1 MRRYTIAESFY
12 NENLP
17 QENDLVN
24 VGQFI
29 SISVANELDIPY
41 DGYVELDVSALGH
54 TYSKLGFV
62 IVKDPQGKKMS
73 TRKQTVPGI
82 IGSNIF
88 RGIAHHGDGDSF
100 SRFTRIW
107 WFPQHR

>member
-1 MRRYTIAESFY
+1 MRRYPQLQSFY

-29 SISVANELDIPY
+29 SISVANGLDIPY

-82 IGSNIF
+82 I
-88 RGIAHHGDGDSF
+88 
-100 SRFTRIW
+100 
-107 WFPQHR
+107 

>member
-1 MRRYTIAESFY
+1 MRRYPQLQSFY

-24 VGQFI
+24 VGQYI
-29 SISVANELDIPY
+29 SISVANGPDILY

-62 IVKDPQGKKMS
+62 IVKDHQDKKVNS
-73 TRKQTVPGI
+73 
-82 IGSNIF
+82 
-88 RGIAHHGDGDSF
+88 
-100 SRFTRIW
+100 
-107 WFPQHR
+107 

>member
-1 MRRYTIAESFY
+1 MPNVFVVGSGVRINCLLDTGAQVSIIAESFY

-29 SISVANELDIPY
+29 SISVANGLDIPY

-54 TYSKLGFV
+54 MYSKLGFV
-62 IVKDPQGKKMS
+62 IVKDPQGKKCQLVNKPFQASLDQISSVM
-73 TRKQTVPGI
+73 
-82 IGSNIF
+82 
-88 RGIAHHGDGDSF
+88 
-100 SRFTRIW
+100 
-107 WFPQHR
+107 